1 MTNIYLHEFVFT
13 PMTKDTPTP
22 IVEVRVVLQSED
34 KDESSLLASGFV
46 RDFFDQNLNVT
57 HKVLIE
63 GYRND

>member
-1 MTNIYLHEFVFT
+1 
-13 PMTKDTPTP
+13 MTKDTPTP